1 MMKRIPV
8 LIIMLVFAGWSA
20 SAQSTNTTVEKKT
33 NRITITTT
41 KVDESGKPVT
51 ETWIAEGE
59 QPELILQGMAVNPD
73 VMQKVEAE
81 QDAQQA
87 DEERLFLF
95 RHAGDDVMVEG
106 KLSENVKVITTEGQS
121 ADEPH
126 TVVLWKEL
134 DNGQMECKKISTWS
148 SDGNHAKAYKMMN
161 EHGTEPDRKANCA
174 ALGVYVHDDGENMGC
189 NIQSLIEK
197 GGAQE
202 AGLKDG
208 DNILKIDEFDISDFS
223 TLHLALSHFMPGDVV
238 TVRYEREGKTAKT
251 KVNLKSWSDLPS
263 HAWRARSDCDKP
275 EVVKEEPVPQAN
287 LNIPAGNTLLQ
298 LENATAYPNPTE
310 GLFSF
315 SFTTKPGQLSVIVSD
330 VNGKVVYQEE
340 NENSTGFYNREID
353 LKDVPT
359 GNYILSVKQGDKVF
373 TQQLSKQ

>member
-8 LIIMLVFAGWSA
+8 LIVMLVFAGWSA

-73 VMQKVEAE
+73 ILQKVEAE
-81 QDAQQA
+81 QGAQQA

-95 RHAGDDVMVEG
+95 RHAGDDVVLEG
-106 KLSENVKVITTEGQS
+106 KLSENVTAITPEGPS
-121 ADEPH
+121 DGEPH
-126 TVVLWKEL
+126 TVIIRKDLG
-134 DNGQMECKKISTWS
+134 NGQMECKKISTWS
-148 SDGNHAKAYKMMN
+148 SDAQHAKAYYLVN
-161 EHGTEPDRKANCA
+161 EHGAEPDRKPNCA
-174 ALGVYVHDDGENMGC
+174 ALGVYVHDDGESMGC
-189 NIQSLIEK
+189 HIKSLIDQ

-202 AGLKDG
+202 AGLQEG
-208 DNILKIDEFDISDFS
+208 DNILKIDEFDVSDYS
-223 TLHLALSHFMPGDVV
+223 TLYLALSHFMPGDVV
-238 TVRYEREGKTAKT
+238 TVKYDREGKTAKT
-251 KVNLKSWSDLPS
+251 KVNLKSWSDLPT

-275 EVVKEEPVPQAN
+275 EVVKEDPVPQQD
-287 LNIPAGNTLLQ
+287 LNIPAGTSVLQ
-298 LENATAYPNPTE
+298 LENASVFPNPTE
-310 GLFSF
+310 GLFSL
-315 SFTTKPGQLSVIVSD
+315 SFTTVPGQLSVTVAD

-353 LKDVPT
+353 LKDAPA

>member
-8 LIIMLVFAGWSA
+8 LIVMLVFAGWSA
-20 SAQSTNTTVEKKT
+20 TAQSTNTTVEKKT
-33 NRITITTT
+33 NRITVTTT
-41 KVDESGKPVT
+41 KVDASGKPVT

-73 VMQKVEAE
+73 ILQKVEAE

-87 DEERLFLF
+87 GEERLFLI
-95 RHAGDDVMVEG
+95 RHAGDNVMVEG
-106 KLSENVKVITTEGQS
+106 KLSENVTGITTEEQPS
-121 ADEPH
+121 DFPH
-126 TVVLWKEL
+126 TVVTWKKL

-148 SDGNHAKAYKMMN
+148 SDGQHAKAYRMMN
-161 EHGTEPDRKANCA
+161 ELGTEPERKVNCA
-174 ALGVYVHDDGENMGC
+174 ALGVYIHNDGESMGC
-189 NIQSLIEK
+189 NINSLIEK

-202 AGLKDG
+202 AGLKEG
-208 DNILKIDEFDISDFS
+208 DNILKIDEFDVSDFS

-238 TVRYEREGKTAKT
+238 TVRYERDGKREKT

-275 EVVKEEPVPQAN
+275 EIVKEDPIPQVSP
-287 LNIPAGNTLLQ
+287 NIPAGSTLLQ
-298 LENATAYPNPTE
+298 LEDARVFPNPTE

-315 SFTTKPGQLSVIVSD
+315 SFQTNPGQLTVTVSD

-340 NENSTGFYNREID
+340 NENSTGLYNREID

-359 GNYILSVKQGDKVF
+359 GNYILAVKQGDKVF